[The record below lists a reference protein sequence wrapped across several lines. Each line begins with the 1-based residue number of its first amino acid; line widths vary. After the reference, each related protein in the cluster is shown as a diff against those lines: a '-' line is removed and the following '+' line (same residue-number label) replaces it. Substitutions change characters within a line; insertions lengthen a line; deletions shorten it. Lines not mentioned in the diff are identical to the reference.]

1 MLRPQPH
8 VQPHAQPHAAPRH
21 KDSCDDLLAAAATR
35 LAQSSAALPDR
46 PDRPADKAVERKK
59 KAPLPES
66 RFEASAGKASPGKLK
81 MAMAPVEVV
90 ECYGADKVSPPRFSD
105 DESAAECGPAN
116 ALSDADLVA
125 MLRLPPKQVP
135 HLRTRNSFS
144 QYFAGMKAARF
155 TSIIHRA
162 YEDIDEGER
171 GAKVEKRLSLVRD
184 VLS

>member
-8 VQPHAQPHAAPRH
+8 PQPHPQLRH
-21 KDSCDDLLAAAATR
+21 KDSCDDVLAAAASR

-59 KAPLPES
+59 KAPLPET
-66 RFEASAGKASPGKLK
+66 RFEASAGQASPGKLK
-81 MAMAPVEVV
+81 MAMAPVEAV
-90 ECYGADKVSPPRFSD
+90 ECYGADKVSPPRFSG
-105 DESAAECGPAN
+105 DEFAADCGPAN
-116 ALSDADLVA
+116 ALSDEDLVA
-125 MLRLPPKQVP
+125 LLRLPPKQVP
-135 HLRTRNSFS
+135 QLRTKNSFS
-144 QYFAGMKAARF
+144 QYFAGMKASRF
-155 TSIIHRA
+155 TNVIHRA